1 MKHKIYIVHEQ
12 VDFMGEIRET
22 IIKAFACKR
31 TAKKFIDYKLGKLSA
46 LKAKAEFARAQSPVL
61 NTKNLDRIKL
71 TYQTNN
77 FKLKEVVLYA

>member
-31 TAKKFIDYKLGKLSA
+31 TAKKFIEYKLGKLSA
-46 LKAKAEFARAQSPVL
+46 LKAKTEFADTDSHIL

-71 TYQTNN
+71 ACQTNN
-77 FKLKEVVLYA
+77 FILKEVVLFA